1 MTIRTRL
8 LGALVLVG
16 IITALGTVAYM
27 AVEDLAALDA
37 FYLTIITIS
46 TVGFAEPTG
55 GFTSGGQLVTIALVV
70 AGVGT
75 VFYTATTALEFTID
89 EFLGGTMQARREQR
103 RISRM
108 QGHVI
113 ICGYG
118 RIGRHVHEFLE
129 QDDRKVVVVE
139 TSDQV
144 AQTIREAGLPVVVG
158 DATDDRVL
166 EDAGIDAAAV
176 LIASVRSDP
185 DNVAIVLS
193 ARAQRPNLRIIA
205 RANEPQTERKLSLA
219 GADRV
224 VTPALVGAARM
235 ASMAEESDLAEFIDL
250 RFHGSL
256 LELQVEECK
265 LDGISVLVGRTLA
278 DSGIREGSGA
288 LVVAVVTA
296 TGEQIVNPEP
306 GHILR
311 LGQTIIAIGTS
322 EQMSRF
328 RELS

>member
-8 LGALVLVG
+8 IGAMALVGV
-16 IITALGTVAYM
+16 IALTGTGVYM
-27 AVEDLAALDA
+27 MVEELSALDA
-37 FYLTIITIS
+37 FYLTMITIS
-46 TVGFAEPTG
+46 TVGFSEPAG
-55 GFTSGGQLVTIALVV
+55 GFSSAGQIVTIVLVI

-75 VFYTATTALEFTID
+75 VFYTATTALEFTIED
-89 EFLGGTMQARREQR
+89 FLGGTMQARREQR

-118 RIGRHVHEFLE
+118 RIGRHVHQFLE
-129 QDDRKVVVVE
+129 QEDRKVVVVE
-139 TSDQV
+139 SSDQV
-144 AQTIREAGLPVVVG
+144 AQTVREAGLPVVLG

-166 EDAGIDAAAV
+166 EEAGINDAAV
-176 LIASVRSDP
+176 LIASVQSDP

-193 ARAQRPNLRIIA
+193 ARAQRPRLRIIA
-205 RANEPQTERKLSLA
+205 RANEPQTERKLTLA

-224 VTPALVGAARM
+224 VTPAVVGAARM

-265 LDGISVLVGRTLA
+265 LDGTSGLVGHTLA
-278 DSGIREGSGA
+278 TSGIREGSGA

-296 TGEQIVNPEP
+296 AGEQIVNPP
-306 GHILR
+306 PDHVIR